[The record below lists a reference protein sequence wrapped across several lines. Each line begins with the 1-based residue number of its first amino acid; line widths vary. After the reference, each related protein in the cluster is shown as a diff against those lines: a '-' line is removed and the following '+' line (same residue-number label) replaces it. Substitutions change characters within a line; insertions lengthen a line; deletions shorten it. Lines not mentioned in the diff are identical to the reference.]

1 MDTTARYLETS
12 IFTQRRKGT
21 RKIKLQ
27 SKVFQELI
35 NCLKGTREFFEDIGF
50 KKVTL
55 PVPDQEGSQEFWV
68 LGEVARGAAG
78 EPGATEAAAD
88 GRGVSAG
95 PAAPCLL
102 PPRPWS
108 RTSSSL
114 PTFFFFFNFLRKRSL
129 FHRYRVLSLAVKEV
143 KLEQRLRTE
152 VVERLSS
159 LRTKAV
165 LEKEEQREGR
175 KHT

>member
-1 MDTTARYLETS
+1 MDITTRYLETS

-27 SKVFQELI
+27 SKVFQVLI

-55 PVPDQEGSQEFWV
+55 SVPDQEGSQEFWV
-68 LGEVARGAAG
+68 LGDVARGAAR

-102 PPRPWS
+102 PLGPGLALRAPC
-108 RTSSSL
+108 RL
-114 PTFFFFFNFLRKRSL
+114 FFFNFLRKSSL
-129 FHRYRVLSLAVKEV
+129 FHRYRVHSLTAEEV

-159 LRTKAV
+159 LRTKAM

>member
-1 MDTTARYLETS
+1 MDTTARFLETS

-27 SKVFQELI
+27 TKVFQELI
-35 NCLKGTREFFEDIGF
+35 NCLKGTQEFFEDIGF
-50 KKVTL
+50 KVTL

-102 PPRPWS
+102 PLGPGLALRAPC
-108 RTSSSL
+108 RL
-114 PTFFFFFNFLRKRSL
+114 FFFFLTS
-129 FHRYRVLSLAVKEV
+129 
-143 KLEQRLRTE
+143 
-152 VVERLSS
+152 
-159 LRTKAV
+159 
-165 LEKEEQREGR
+165 
-175 KHT
+175 